1 MAPIYPVHKHDL
13 ETGAY
18 LDANGKATT
27 DPGEY
32 IYDYEGTRLSNNGRD
47 AIAETEFNQ
56 RELVRVNQTGHT
68 YLTLTPVEGL
78 NLTANYSINNIDYRR
93 KVYENPYVGDGT
105 AGPGRLNQMS
115 TRTLTQTFN
124 QLITY
129 SKSIGN
135 HNFDV
140 LLGHENYSYKYEYL
154 YGMKTQETVSGMYE
168 FGNFVN
174 ISSLSIRTPIKR
186 KVTLAVSI
194 MIMRINTTLHFLIAM
209 MVPRVLQKRTDGG
222 ISGRSEQ
229 AGELVKRHL

>member
-105 AGPGRLNQMS
+105 AGPGRL
-115 TRTLTQTFN
+115 
-124 QLITY
+124 
-129 SKSIGN
+129 
-135 HNFDV
+135 
-140 LLGHENYSYKYEYL
+140 
-154 YGMKTQETVSGMYE
+154 
-168 FGNFVN
+168 
-174 ISSLSIRTPIKR
+174 
-186 KVTLAVSI
+186 
-194 MIMRINTTLHFLIAM
+194 
-209 MVPRVLQKRTDGG
+209 
-222 ISGRSEQ
+222 
-229 AGELVKRHL
+229 